1 MNSMEITN
9 REHMMHLIHEDNSK
23 IYENIIHIYHIVF
36 HIFLFS
42 IFESI
47 FFWFYIV
54 DQEEKVF
61 KKHFSQIKMISDL
74 ICSNI
79 ELDLEPYYDYIE
91 KEHRNYNNQVP
102 LRFTYML
109 NGFLLFTLLLMNLIL
124 KWHKLNLIH
133 VNIMIVKSN
142 STVLCLLFCYEYLFF
157 QNIIYNYKP
166 KSMMNIPSMLLEQC
180 SI

>member
-1 MNSMEITN
+1 M
-9 REHMMHLIHEDNSK
+9 
-23 IYENIIHIYHIVF
+23 
-36 HIFLFS
+36 
-42 IFESI
+42 
-47 FFWFYIV
+47 

-124 KWHKLNLIH
+124 KWHKLNLVH
-133 VNIMIVKSN
+133 VNIM
-142 STVLCLLFCYEYLFF
+142 F
-157 QNIIYNYKP
+157 IINV
-166 KSMMNIPSMLLEQC
+166 
-180 SI
+180 